1 MTRRWIDP
9 AFFTDEKLAKATLA
23 ERHLFVAMIANQDD
37 DGRLLGHP
45 GYLRSIAFPYDN
57 FSNEEVKQ
65 MRDHLAQ
72 VNPNVIIY
80 QNAGD
85 EYIQLRRYKRY
96 QKPRYYRASK
106 FPAPPGW
113 PFEDEPLKNDY
124 KGDVEKNIQYEIANK
139 LRSGQ
144 WQPTNEQIIDLEI
157 NKRLGNLY
165 ADIFATTLKTHILIE
180 IKQYPLQFR
189 DLGQII
195 DYRTEAEARGYTPIR
210 AFLIGN
216 GLGNLSLKEAVSASV
231 TPLYLD
237 LTPVIGVEL
246 TSHHVTPTTQDV
258 KSTTVTER
266 YTEDRVGLG
275 RVGLGKGKDIS
286 PLAKAKGARKGLRAD
301 PRVTEIFKE
310 MESFLGYPDKVDKN
324 PIPNYAKEGQFL
336 KKMLG
341 RHFTRDEIL
350 SCWKAKVQQRRGEF
364 VSMAW
369 VNEDIGNF
377 VRGGE
382 PLPTVKPE
390 RNKAVKPE
398 KEGGHYGTGYK
409 PPKPEG
415 ASKPGRTI
423 DAEGEA
429 GATD

>member
-9 AFFTDEKLAKATLA
+9 AFFTDEKLAKATLT

-57 FSNEEVKQ
+57 FSNKEMKQ
-65 MRDHLAQ
+65 MRDHLAL
-72 VNPNVIIY
+72 VNPNIFLY
-80 QNAGD
+80 QNAD
-85 EYIQLRRYKRY
+85 NEYIQLKRHYRY
-96 QKPRYYRASK
+96 QHPRYYHPSK

-113 PFEDEPLKNDY
+113 PFHDEHPSQASNHTATPQTPHS
-124 KGDVEKNIQYEIANK
+124 N
-139 LRSGQ
+139 
-144 WQPTNEQIIDLEI
+144 QPV
-157 NKRLGNLY
+157 
-165 ADIFATTLKTHILIE
+165 TTPH
-180 IKQYPLQFR
+180 
-189 DLGQII
+189 
-195 DYRTEAEARGYTPIR
+195 
-210 AFLIGN
+210 
-216 GLGNLSLKEAVSASV
+216 
-231 TPLYLD
+231 
-237 LTPVIGVEL
+237 
-246 TSHHVTPTTQDV
+246 
-258 KSTTVTER
+258 
-266 YTEDRVGLG
+266 TEDRVGLG
-275 RVGLGKGKDIS
+275 RVGLGKGKDT
-286 PLAKAKGARKGLRAD
+286 PLPKGKGARKDLRAD

-310 MESFLGYPDKVDKN
+310 MEGFLGYPDKVDKN
-324 PIPNYAKEGQFL
+324 PIPNYAKEGQFI

-341 RHFTRDEIL
+341 RHFTREEIL
-350 SCWKAKVQQRRGEF
+350 SCGEAKVQQRRGEF

-369 VNEDIGNF
+369 VNDDIANF

-423 DAEGEA
+423 DAEREA